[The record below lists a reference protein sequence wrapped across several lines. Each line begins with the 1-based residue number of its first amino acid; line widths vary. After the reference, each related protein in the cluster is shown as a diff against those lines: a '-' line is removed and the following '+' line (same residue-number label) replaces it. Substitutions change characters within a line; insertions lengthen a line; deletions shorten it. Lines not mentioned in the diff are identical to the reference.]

1 MEYQPYQADA
11 GLRRQQ
17 QDNALGSGIEQHD
30 QPFLPAAV
38 SWLLSQL

>member
-1 MEYQPYQADA
+1 MEHQPYQADA

-17 QDNALGSGIEQHD
+17 QDNTLGGDVEQSD

-38 SWLLSQL
+38 SRLLSQL